1 MLQKQSTG
9 SEENLA
15 VGAAPMSEIPPQAV
29 SPHLGVEVFACGR
42 ALWSLAPSPGA
53 EGQWG

>member
-1 MLQKQSTG
+1 M
-9 SEENLA
+9 
-15 VGAAPMSEIPPQAV
+15 GAAPMSEIPPQAV